1 MNKKYTILIIDDKAE
16 NLQLLKEILKAE
28 NYEIKASTDANFA
41 IKSAKILKP
50 DLILLDIKMPLQDGY
65 EICSIIKKDK
75 ELEDIPVIFISALDD
90 VESKVKAFEEGGVD
104 YITKPFEKEEVI
116 ARVKTQLEISSSK
129 KQIQNLLTQ
138 QDFFLKKIIHEINT
152 PLSIIS
158 LNIDN
163 LVNKQGP
170 NENFEAIKASTKSLS
185 SIYND
190 LYYLVKKEKIEHE
203 KKDINISKFLSKRVM
218 FFDEMANV
226 KNIDIDLSIGQN
238 FVLTFSNYELERI
251 IDNTIS
257 NALKY
262 SYENCF
268 VDIVI
273 DFDED
278 KQKFFIEIID
288 DGMGIEKP
296 NEVFNAYYQQK
307 NENKGLGL
315 GLNIVKEIC
324 DKYNIEIIVSSQKN
338 NTSFKYLFPK
348 NLTKEEE

>member
-1 MNKKYTILIIDDKAE
+1 MNKKYTILIVDDKYE
-16 NLQLLKEILKAE
+16 NLQLLKDILDNK
-28 NYEIKASTDANFA
+28 NYDIKASTDASFA
-41 IKSAKILKP
+41 VQSAKILKP
-50 DLILLDIKMPLQDGY
+50 DLILLDIKMPLQDGF
-65 EICSIIKKDK
+65 EVCSILKKDEALK
-75 ELEDIPVIFISALDD
+75 ETPIIFISALDD

-190 LYYLVKKEKIEHE
+190 LYYLVKKEKLDYE
-203 KKDINISKFLSKRVM
+203 KEQINISTFMSQRIM

-238 FVLTFSNYELERI
+238 FILSFSNYELERI

-324 DKYNIEIIVSSQKN
+324 DKYNIEIIVSSQEN
-338 NTSFKYLFPK
+338 NTSFKYLFPQ

>member
-1 MNKKYTILIIDDKAE
+1 MNKKYTILIVDDKYE
-16 NLQLLKEILKAE
+16 NLQLLKDILDNE
-28 NYEIKASTDANFA
+28 NYDIKASTDASFA
-41 IKSAKILKP
+41 VQSAKILKP
-50 DLILLDIKMPLQDGY
+50 DLILLDIKMPLQDGF
-65 EICSIIKKDK
+65 EVCSILKKDEALK
-75 ELEDIPVIFISALDD
+75 ETPIIFISALDD

-190 LYYLVKKEKIEHE
+190 LYYLVKKEKLDYE
-203 KKDINISKFLSKRVM
+203 KEQINVSTFMSQRVM

-238 FVLTFSNYELERI
+238 FILSFSNYELERI